1 MCRVEKKSFQN
12 PFLNVNFPDISR
24 REPMFLMMLPSLMGS
39 PGRLNGAS
47 LGKKII
53 WIHILEKGR
62 CVNIPGR

>member
-12 PFLNVNFPDISR
+12 PFLNVNFLDISR
-24 REPMFLMMLPSLMGS
+24 RETMFLMMLTSLMGS
-39 PGRLNGAS
+39 LGRLSGAS
-47 LGKKII
+47 LGEEII